1 MRMAGWLWLA
11 SGAALAV
18 LVGAGSVQGQC
29 AAQARL
35 GMWVADVED
44 RGAGVTL
51 YRITGDGAVTLTVSY
66 DAAER
71 QSFTGEVLLGP
82 LLGPGG
88 TMLGGHR
95 AADVQTLPLRL
106 RFTFMAQVMAE
117 ATLDLRPQRGA
128 DGAAAFAPVAA
139 LPEDVAMTVFMV
151 LANSDDLA
159 VTLEVPDPSSGVLVE
174 RHGFL
179 LEAEDAMAAL
189 DAADAAFDL
198 LDRAGCG

>member
-1 MRMAGWLWLA
+1 MAGWTGLA
-11 SGAALAV
+11 CGAV
-18 LVGAGSVQGQC
+18 LAMLMGAGGVQGQC

-44 RGAGVTL
+44 RGGGVTL

-88 TMLGGHR
+88 TMLGGYR

-106 RFTFMAQVMAE
+106 RFTFMTQVMAE
-117 ATLDLRPQRGA
+117 AKLDLRPGRGA
-128 DGAAAFAPVAA
+128 GGAAAFAPVAV
-139 LPEDVAMTVFMV
+139 LPENVAMNVFMV

-159 VTLEVPDPSSGVLVE
+159 VTLALPDPSSGAMVE

-189 DAADAAFDL
+189 DMATEAFER